1 MTNSSILEIQN
12 LTKYYEGKVEP
23 AVDNLS
29 LEIFKG
35 EIFGL
40 LGPNGAGKTTTIS
53 ILCSLLK
60 PSSGKISVAGLD
72 LNHHLNEIKSRIGV
86 VAQEIALYDKL
97 TAYENLYYFGRLY
110 GVDKQILNQE
120 IDFYLDRLSLTNY
133 KNQKIKNFS
142 GGMKRRLLIARALIH
157 EPKLLISDE
166 PTAGVDVELRR
177 GMWDYLKEL
186 NKNGTTILLTTH
198 YLEEVEQLCK
208 NMAIIKEGIVF
219 KQDSVKNMLRTLEM
233 EKYMVDV
240 RNVKNDTKIKG
251 YEIKVIDKTTLE
263 VDVKADQPI
272 TDLIKA
278 LDKADIQVN
287 DIRPK
292 SNRME
297 QLFLNALHE

>member
-1 MTNSSILEIQN
+1 M
-12 LTKYYEGKVEP
+12 K
-23 AVDNLS
+23 AVDIQGLVKTYANGTQALKGIDLS
-29 LEIFKG
+29 IESGDF
-35 EIFGL
+35 FAL
-40 LGPNGAGKTTTIS
+40 LGANGAGKTTTIKVMT
-53 ILCSLLK
+53 SLANK
-60 PSSGKISVAGLD
+60 NKGTVKIFDKDIDKDINAA
-72 LNHHLNEIKSRIGV
+72 KRMIGV
-86 VAQEIALYDKL
+86 VPQEFNFNVFEKVI
-97 TAYENLYYFGRLY
+97 NIVVWQSGYFGVPRKVALKRAEKILKALTLW
-110 GVDKQILNQE
+110 DKRDERSFDL
-120 IDFYLDRLSLTNY
+120 
-133 KNQKIKNFS
+133 S

-157 EPKLLISDE
+157 EPKLLILDE